1 MRYGFLVLSSATVLL
16 LTMQACNRSEHSFS
30 SQVICYTSYENIELT
45 LTNDETGATRVLE
58 IEQDGRVVFNELP
71 GVEHTLHTK
80 VMEEG
85 IPYPIFEAKHLFMP
99 GDQGGELLS
108 ISGAVEVSDVA
119 FERTNQEFSITGQFE
134 QNPCLLA
141 DSVYVYASTDWPFS
155 LDQTTRIF
163 GHGNG
168 FQFTFDVP
176 IKDTAY
182 RVVYEFVSNY
192 RGRRTVV
199 RSEPIGTDLD
209 GVNYKIVTFGKQYS
223 FAMETGEV
231 MSFDAFLEEG
241 HLYLIEFWDQHNSS
255 EHTGEEMVVELKGL
269 LSDVRTKLPAG
280 AAVPLYGWR
289 DAPVLIN
296 CYVAGFTE
304 PGTYGLRISELTDL
318 PTEELPD
325 TIAFT
330 ENTEVRLFRVP
341 LSSGDQKFHYRR
353 INDGSDGRVKFS
365 LFKGTDFKNITL
377 NDGPSYPADS
387 AIDRWFTLPVPQSV
401 DLIMTSTYE
410 GSPIK
415 VRVWFE

>member
-1 MRYGFLVLSSATVLL
+1 MRTNLLTCLVSLL
-16 LTMQACNRSEHSFS
+16 LLLNACHRSEHSFS

-45 LTNDETGATRVLE
+45 LTNEETGATRLLE
-58 IEQDGRVVFNELP
+58 IEEDGRVVFNELP

-85 IPYPIFEAKHLFMP
+85 IPYPTFEAKHLFIP

-108 ISGAVEVSDVA
+108 ISGSVDVFDVA
-119 FERTNQEFSITGQFE
+119 FERSNEEFSVSGRFE
-134 QNPCLLA
+134 QGPCLAA
-141 DSVYVYASTDWPFS
+141 DSVYVYGSVDWPFPF
-155 LDQTTRIF
+155 DRAHRF
-163 GHGNG
+163 FAHGNG
-168 FQFTFDVP
+168 FQSTFDVP
-176 IKDTAY
+176 IKDTTY
-182 RVVYEFVSNY
+182 HVVYEFISNY

-199 RSEPIGTDLD
+199 RSEPIGSNLD
-209 GVNYKIVTFGKQYS
+209 GLNYKIVTFGKQYS
-223 FAMETGEV
+223 FAMETGET

-255 EHTGEEMVVELKGL
+255 DYTGEEMVVELKGL

-296 CYVAGFTE
+296 CYVSAYTT
-304 PGTYGLRISELTDL
+304 PGSYGLRVTELTDL
-318 PTEELPD
+318 PSEELTD

-341 LSSGDQKFHYRR
+341 LSSGDRKFHYRR

-387 AIDRWFTLPVPQSV
+387 AIDRWFSLPVPQSL

-410 GSPIK
+410 GAPGK
-415 VRVWFE
+415 VRAWFE